1 MNALRNAP
9 FDLNNTGRVTAS
21 IDPEAAEILFGKID
35 NSTVENE
42 LNYIAEIDLAHLV
55 MMQEA
60 GLISANDATTLV
72 HRISDLQG
80 SGFAT
85 IQGVPSPRG
94 AFMLYESLLIFET
107 GEKIGG
113 MLQAG
118 RSRNDLGA
126 TVLRLRLRE
135 NLAIFVRNLIDLQ
148 KALLSKAWECRAIL
162 LPVYTHYQAAQPT
175 SLGHYFSGVAAAF
188 DRDLETISA
197 IFGEL
202 ELCPLGAGAICG
214 TSFPINPARTA
225 ELLGFKATS
234 SHSIEAIASRDVV
247 LRLLAALGVTATTL
261 SRLSHDLQLWTT
273 AEFGFFHIPDEMVG
287 ISSMMPQKR
296 NVYVLENIKGMCAV
310 PLGAFSSAAMAQH
323 FTPFSN
329 SIAVGTESVKPVWG
343 ALKQLADAV
352 KLTRLIVD
360 LAAPIEENMDA
371 RLDKGQ
377 TGATAL
383 AEWVVQ
389 RFNLPFRQ
397 VHHEVGRM
405 VREVLVGN
413 DDNLLVA
420 MQRLH
425 PEWVVNDGPPDLSPE
440 AIVKSLA
447 YGAGPSPEISQSEI
461 SRLSKNTERHREHLM
476 EKRSRWASASKA
488 LRGIAGA
495 LVRPESA

>member
-1 MNALRNAP
+1 MNALRKAP
-9 FDLNNTGRVTAS
+9 FDLNNTGRVATS

-35 NSTVENE
+35 NSVVENE
-42 LNYIAEIDLAHLV
+42 LNYIAEVDLAHLI

-60 GLISANDATTLV
+60 GLISAGDATTLI

-80 SGFAT
+80 SGFAAL
-85 IQGVPSPRG
+85 QGVPSPRG
-94 AFMLYESLLIFET
+94 TFMLYESLLIFET

-126 TVLRLRLRE
+126 TILRLRLRE
-135 NLAIFVRNLIDLQ
+135 DLAVLVRDLIDLQ
-148 KALLSKAWECRAIL
+148 KALLAKAWECRAIL
-162 LPVYTHYQAAQPT
+162 LPAYTHYQAAQPT

-188 DRDLETISA
+188 DRDLEAISA
-197 IFGEL
+197 IFDEL
-202 ELCPLGAGAICG
+202 ETCPLGAGAICG

-225 ELLGFKATS
+225 ELLGFKTTS

-247 LRLLAALGVTATTL
+247 LRLLAALSVTATTL
-261 SRLSHDLQLWTT
+261 SRLSHDFQLWTT

-343 ALKQLADAV
+343 ALKQLANAV
-352 KLTRLIVD
+352 TLTRLIVD
-360 LAAPIEENMDA
+360 SAAPIKENMSV

-383 AEWVVQ
+383 AEWIVQ

-405 VREVLVGN
+405 VREVLVGT
-413 DDNLLVA
+413 DDNLLAA

-425 PEWVVNDGPPDLSPE
+425 PEWVNGDLPDLSSE
-440 AIVKSLA
+440 AIIKSLT
-447 YGAGPSPEISQSEI
+447 YGAGPSPEVSRLEI
-461 SRLSKNTERHREHLM
+461 SRLSKSTQKHREHLM

-495 LVRPESA
+495 LIRPESA